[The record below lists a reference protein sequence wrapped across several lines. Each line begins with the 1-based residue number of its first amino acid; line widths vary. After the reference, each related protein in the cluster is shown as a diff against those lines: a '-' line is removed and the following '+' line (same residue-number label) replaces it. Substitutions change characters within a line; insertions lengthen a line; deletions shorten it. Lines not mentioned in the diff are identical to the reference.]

1 MIKLDYFQGRS
12 GLILIDWTRGNGD
25 CGVGIHSYSD
35 VGSCWS
41 GCKLKIEQ
49 ENAVSIPKSAVVL
62 ADKTKGTGVIKVHS

>member
-35 VGSCWS
+35 VGSCWF
-41 GCKLKIEQ
+41 GCKFKIEQ
-49 ENAVSIPKSAVVL
+49 ENAVSIPKQAATL
-62 ADKTKGTGVIKVHS
+62 ASQINETYIG